1 VVVPT
6 VVEEAS
12 VAAELAIMVEAEEIA
27 VSPRARIARLAALVV
42 AAAAAVEGPC
52 PMWDVVKASTSKR
65 PRTSTLD
72 VEAISMQSAPEEISR
87 ASLQRVAC

>member
-1 VVVPT
+1 MA
-6 VVEEAS
+6 VVEPS
-12 VAAELAIMVEAEEIA
+12 VAVAQEVLPTMATMEEIA

-42 AAAAAVEGPC
+42 VAAAAVEGPC

>member
-65 PRTSTLD
+65 PRTNTLA
-72 VEAISMQSAPEEISR
+72 VEAISMQSAPEETSR

>member
-1 VVVPT
+1 MA
-6 VVEEAS
+6 VVEPS
-12 VAAELAIMVEAEEIA
+12 VAVAQEVLPIMATTEEIA

-42 AAAAAVEGPC
+42 AAAAAAVEEPC

-72 VEAISMQSAPEEISR
+72 VEAISMQSAPEETSR